1 MLKLQ
6 PESCLT
12 NCRESLRDSPVF
24 SNITGF
30 GGDGNME
37 GPESVGDGHGVT
49 DGPFA
54 DLILP
59 FYNSDD
65 HDHCLSR
72 AFADGKTRGTLPG
85 DQVRPAVVEEILSQ
99 TDYKSFFLQL
109 EKGPHN
115 QIPNGIGGDFL
126 KFTAPNDPL
135 FFLHH
140 GYPSSCSI
148 TRTGLIFVVRQLDRL
163 WWMWQRANPEARKR
177 DYGGISRHASKVPA
191 SLQDA
196 IPMGELSSAIRVID
210 MMDTETGMLCYTY

>member
-6 PESCLT
+6 SESYLT
-12 NCRESLRDSPVF
+12 VRRESLRDSPVF
-24 SNITGF
+24 SNVTGF
-30 GGDGNME
+30 GGDGYMD
-37 GPESVGDGHGVT
+37 GPESVGDDHCVT
-49 DGPFA
+49 DGLFA

-59 FYNSDD
+59 FYNPDD

-72 AFADGKTRGTLPG
+72 AFADGKTRGILPG

-99 TDYKSFFLQL
+99 ADYKSFFLQL

-140 GYPSSCSI
+140 GYLSSCSNARI
-148 TRTGLIFVVRQLDRL
+148 GLIFPVRQLDRL

-177 DYGGISRHASKVPA
+177 GYDGISRHAPKVQA

-196 IPMGELSSAIRVID
+196 IPMGNLSSAIRVID

>member
-24 SNITGF
+24 SNVTGF

-37 GPESVGDGHGVT
+37 GPASVGDGHCVT

-59 FYNSDD
+59 FYNSNDNN
-65 HDHCLSR
+65 HCLSR

-126 KFTAPNDPL
+126 KFTAPNDHL

-140 GYPSSCSI
+140 GYLSSCSI
-148 TRTGLIFVVRQLDRL
+148 TRT
-163 WWMWQRANPEARKR
+163 N
-177 DYGGISRHASKVPA
+177 
-191 SLQDA
+191 
-196 IPMGELSSAIRVID
+196 LSSAIRVID
-210 MMDTETGMLCYTY
+210 MMDAETGMLCYTY